1 MTKRMEGKVAV
12 VTGGMSGIGAGTV
25 EVFVEHGASVVIAGR
40 SVDKGEA
47 LSDRLGD
54 NAIFVRTDVTVEADV
69 KAMID
74 TAVERFGRID
84 CLFNNAGSGGPGGAI
99 EDVSLADFE
108 AGFSVL
114 VGGVFLGI
122 KHVVPVM
129 KKQRSGSIINDSSIA
144 AAGVGFGGTTYSA
157 AKAAVNQLTKCV
169 AMELASFG
177 IRVNSISPGGIA
189 TPIFAN
195 AFGMSLSEADASV
208 DALIK
213 YFDKRLPLRRSG
225 LADDIAY
232 GALYLASDEGSF
244 VTGHDL
250 VIDSGISV
258 GRTRRSCSNGSPR
271 LSEAGLASRY
281 RL

>member
-1 MTKRMEGKVAV
+1 MARRMDGKVAV
-12 VTGGMSGIGAGTV
+12 VTGGTSGIGARTAV
-25 EVFVEHGASVVIAGR
+25 VFVEHGANVVIAGR
-40 SVDKGEA
+40 SVGKGEA
-47 LSDRLGD
+47 LADRLGE

-74 TAVERFGRID
+74 SAVGRFGRID
-84 CLFNNAGSGGPGGAI
+84 CLFNNAGSGGPGGRI
-99 EDVSLADFE
+99 EDVTLADFE

-122 KHVVPVM
+122 KYAAPVM

-144 AAGVGFGGTTYSA
+144 GSRVGFGGTTYSA

-177 IRVNSISPGGIA
+177 IRVNSISPGAIA
-189 TPIFAN
+189 TPIFAS
-195 AFGMSLSEADASV
+195 AFGMDAAAADASV
-208 DALIK
+208 DAVIK
-213 YFDKRLPLRRSG
+213 HFDKSLPLKRSG
-225 LADDIAY
+225 LTDDIAY

-258 GRTRRSCSNGSPR
+258 GRTRQEQAELFQGIADAIRDGTS
-271 LSEAGLASRY
+271 A
-281 RL
+281 

>member
-12 VTGGMSGIGAGTV
+12 VTGGTSGIGARTA
-25 EVFVEHGASVVIAGR
+25 EVFVEHGAKVVIAGR
-40 SVDKGEA
+40 AVDKGEA
-47 LSDRLGD
+47 LAEKLGD
-54 NAIFVRTDVTVEADV
+54 SAVFVRTDVTEEADV

-74 TAVERFGRID
+74 TAVDRFGRLD
-84 CLFNNAGSGGPGGAI
+84 CLFNNAGSGGPGGRI
-99 EDVSLADFE
+99 EDVTLADFE

-122 KHVVPVM
+122 KYAAPVM
-129 KKQRSGSIINDSSIA
+129 KKQRSGCIINDSSIA
-144 AAGVGFGGTTYSA
+144 GSRVGFGGTTYSA

-177 IRVNSISPGGIA
+177 IRVNSISPGAIA

-195 AFGMSLSEADASV
+195 AFGMSPSDADASV

-213 YFDKRLPLRRSG
+213 HFDQALPLKRSG
-225 LADDIAY
+225 LPDDIAN

-250 VIDSGISV
+250 VIDSGISI
-258 GRTRRSCSNGSPR
+258 GRTRQEQAELFQGIAQAIRGG
-271 LSEAGLASRY
+271 ADG
-281 RL
+281 